1 MNVALYT
8 LSVQVK
14 TIEIYCHSAICGV
27 ETYSGT
33 KCHALQDDHMYHE
46 NNKQQK

>member
-1 MNVALYT
+1 MNVVLYT

-14 TIEIYCHSAICGV
+14 TIELYCHSAVC
-27 ETYSGT
+27 GT